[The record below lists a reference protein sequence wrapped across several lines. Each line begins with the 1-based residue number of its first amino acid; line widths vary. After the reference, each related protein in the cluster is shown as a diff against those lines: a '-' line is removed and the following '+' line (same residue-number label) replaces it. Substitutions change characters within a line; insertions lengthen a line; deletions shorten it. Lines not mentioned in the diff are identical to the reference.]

1 MRGPY
6 REIYDGIQLSIESKK
21 LRSGKCQIKFRTY
34 GLLKEGYYGYL
45 LLDDGKTLQEIIM
58 EIKSRLR
65 AIGDPGAYFQ
75 RNLFSIEK
83 RENGPDDIVI
93 FKGQK

>member
-1 MRGPY
+1 MQGPY

-21 LRSGKCQIKFRTY
+21 LRSGKCQIKFQTY

-45 LLDDGKTLQEIIM
+45 LTEDGKSLKEIIM

-65 AIGDPGAYFQ
+65 VIGDPGAYYQ
-75 RNLFSIEK
+75 RNLFSIAK
-83 RENGPDDIVI
+83 RETGPDDIMI
-93 FKGQK
+93 FKG

>member
-1 MRGPY
+1 MKGPY

-21 LRSGKCQIKFRTY
+21 LRSGKCQVKFHTY

-45 LLDDGKTLQEIIM
+45 LTEDGKALKDIVM

-65 AIGDPGAYFQ
+65 AVGDPGRYYQ
-75 RNLFSIEK
+75 RNLFSIERRK
-83 RENGPDDIVI
+83 EDPDDFVL
-93 FKGQK
+93 FKY